1 MANLLDRFNNDV
13 IGSKGKIADYTSI
26 ITSRGDFKR
35 VTDIE
40 VIILSWNNILLTP
53 TRSYIDDPEYG
64 CDLYKMVFE
73 PSDETTKER
82 IRSEIEDKLLF
93 YDDRAS
99 ITDMD
104 INFLS
109 NRKGFSVAIHV
120 NYKGDKSQLKV
131 IIDENLYLK
140 FMENSP

>member
-1 MANLLDRFNNDV
+1 MANLLDRFNKEV
-13 IGSKGKIADYTSI
+13 IGSEGRIFDYSSTIS
-26 ITSRGDFKR
+26 SKGDFKK
-35 VTDIE
+35 VIDIE

-93 YDDRAS
+93 YDDRAT
-99 ITDMD
+99 ITKID

-120 NYKGDKSQLKV
+120 NFKGDKSQLKA